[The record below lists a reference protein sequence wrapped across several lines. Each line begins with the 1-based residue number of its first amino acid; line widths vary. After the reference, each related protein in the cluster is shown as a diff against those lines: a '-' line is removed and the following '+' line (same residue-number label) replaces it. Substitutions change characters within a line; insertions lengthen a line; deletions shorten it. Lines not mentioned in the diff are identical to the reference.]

1 MNVYIHTYQVHH
13 SCNPLSAVHSDDVWL
28 SFKEGEEE
36 NTMNDDTYG
45 GDSGGGGGS
54 STTRPLYC
62 GPPRVSGV
70 DLTVDKSPAE
80 FEGHPEE
87 AQQQ

>member
-1 MNVYIHTYQVHH
+1 MHH
-13 SCNPLSAVHSDDVWL
+13 NCNPLSAFHSDNVWL

-36 NTMNDDTYG
+36 NAMNDDTQG
-45 GDSGGGGGS
+45 GEGSG

-70 DLTVDKSPAE
+70 DLTVDKRFVE
-80 FEGHPEE
+80 FENSPEE
-87 AQQQ
+87 AKQQ